1 MNNGE
6 EELIRK
12 GKNGRWKEELSKEI
26 KRSEDKW
33 IKEKMKSKDLRLKK

>member
-6 EELIRK
+6 EAFIRK
-12 GKNGRWKEELSKEI
+12 GKNGSWKEEFSKQI